1 MTRKRKEPSIADE
14 LLDELLSGTDALQAF
29 ESGDLVQDL
38 KKALAERILNAEMDH
53 HLDVCPRDVDPG
65 DLRPCPRTLRGGRF
79 SGVDLQGHG
88 CGARGVQGV
97 AVTAIGAGLRDCLL
111 RRCSG
116 ENP

>member
-53 HLDVCPRDVDPG
+53 HLDAEPEQAKGNHRNGHSRKNVITDDGKMDVAIPRVNGTHRCPLFGKIR
-65 DLRPCPRTLRGGRF
+65 CPLFGEL
-79 SGVDLQGHG
+79 SGFGL
-88 CGARGVQGV
+88 
-97 AVTAIGAGLRDCLL
+97 AG
-111 RRCSG
+111 
-116 ENP
+116 